1 MEEVIKQCLPAY
13 SVDEKIGKGV
23 YGSVYRVHDAFKQRA
38 VKVVPITVERSL
50 SCSTEEKLDSRVSQD
65 FHAVREYYEKIKGP
79 GVVEIHDFFL
89 VDTQVSTGNAR
100 AHLVILMQ
108 LCRSNLLDYVID
120 NHPLPVDT
128 ACLLMLSLATVL
140 NRLSIETDGIFLLTD
155 LKPSNLLI
163 TGENEVLIGDLGGL
177 KRLSSAT
184 TSAGA
189 QFSPNWSSPE
199 FILQGARPDVPA
211 MVFSFGM
218 VSYFILE
225 GHLPY
230 EDEDFAGR
238 IQAIKSD
245 GITFSRNDLPDNIR
259 YIIEQC
265 VKFDSRRRPVDFS
278 EIREVLE
285 TGEMPV
291 KSQPVTVS
299 IGNRGELSTTGTNAG
314 SRSSQSSK
322 REPFRPG
329 QQWRE
334 PVAGIEFAWI
344 PGRMP
349 TGSTSRE
356 KRMPGFWMGRYPVTQ
371 GQWQQVMGQNPSHF
385 ALGSSYPVEGIAWGD
400 ALDFSRRLAGLN
412 KSRYLFCLPTESQW
426 EHAARWETGGGSSAV
441 EHVDKFAW
449 HSSNSGLSTQPVGQR
464 APTGLGLYDLLGN
477 VMEWCGEGS
486 AEEIYQ
492 TYRRHG
498 SAYDEVGRKQA
509 GRGGSWKSAPEECR
523 PDFRKL
529 FPQQLG
535 YSNLG
540 FRIIRL
546 NSKPDNSESF

>member
-1 MEEVIKQCLPAY
+1 MEDVIKQCLPAY
-13 SVDEKIGKGV
+13 TVDEKIGKGV

-50 SCSTEEKLDSRVSQD
+50 SYSTEEKLDSRVSQD

-89 VDTQVSTGNAR
+89 VDKQVAQGSGR

-108 LCRSNLLDYVID
+108 LCQSNLLDYVID

-128 ACLLMLSLATVL
+128 AQLLMRSLASVL
-140 NRLSIETDGIFLLTD
+140 TRLSIETDGIFLLTD

-163 TGENEVLIGDLGGL
+163 TGETDVLIGDLGGL
-177 KRLSSAT
+177 KRLSSAS

-189 QFSPNWSSPE
+189 QFSPNWSAPE
-199 FILQGARPDVPA
+199 FILQGAQPNIPA

-218 VSYFILE
+218 VSYFMLE

-230 EDEDFAGR
+230 EDEDFVGR
-238 IQAIKSD
+238 IRNIKSD

-265 VKFDSRRRPVDFS
+265 VKFDSRLRPVDFS
-278 EIREVLE
+278 EVREVLE

-291 KSQPVTVS
+291 KPASTHVS
-299 IGNRGELSTTGTNAG
+299 IGNRGELSTAGTDAG
-314 SRSSQSSK
+314 SRSSTSSK
-322 REPFRPG
+322 KEPFRPG

-334 PVAGIEFAWI
+334 PVAGIEFVWV
-344 PGRMP
+344 PGRIP
-349 TGSTSRE
+349 TGSSSRE
-356 KRMPGFWMGRYPVTQ
+356 RTLSGFWMGRYPVTQ
-371 GQWQQVMGQNPSHF
+371 GQWKQVMKQNPSHF
-385 ALGSSYPVEGIAWGD
+385 AQGSSYPVEGVAWGD
-400 ALDFSRRLAGLN
+400 ALDFTRRLAGLN
-412 KSRYLFCLPTESQW
+412 KSRYFFCLPTESQW
-426 EHAARWETGGGSSAV
+426 AHAARWDADPGSGAPG
-441 EHVDKFAW
+441 HRDKFAW
-449 HSSNSGLSTQPVGQR
+449 HSDNSGLSTQPVGQK
-464 APTGLGLYDLLGN
+464 APTGLGLYDMLGN

-492 TYRRHG
+492 AYRRHG
-498 SAYDEVGRKQA
+498 SVYDEVGRKQA
-509 GRGGSWKSAPEECR
+509 GRGGSWKSAPEECC
-523 PDFRKL
+523 PDSRKL
-529 FPQQLG
+529 FPRQLG
-535 YSNLG
+535 YSDLG

-546 NSKPDNSESF
+546 NRQPDN